1 MEQQT
6 LSTGLN
12 LDIGIN
18 TQSLEEGLS
27 KIVSLL
33 NRIATAMNNTKD
45 KQEKLNK
52 SMADT
57 GKVQA
62 AVKHSADVIGVL
74 EKGMDALSIMTNDT
88 SHSFDGF
95 LSALTGVTDGLG
107 KGAAAGLTFGN
118 VFVGLATFGLDL
130 FINYLSSIKEA
141 EQERQQVFEAAV
153 SNMQKYGD
161 TLASVERNMAVL
173 RDSSSSV
180 EELVEA
186 RNSLAESLEGV
197 TVGYD
202 EEGNAILTGNAILQE
217 RVDVLKEQ
225 LALNQQ
231 QVSFSIG
238 G

>member
-74 EKGMDALSIMTNDT
+74 R
-88 SHSFDGF
+88 HP
-95 LSALTGVTDGLG
+95 
-107 KGAAAGLTFGN
+107 AAFPG
-118 VFVGLATFGLDL
+118 
-130 FINYLSSIKEA
+130 
-141 EQERQQVFEAAV
+141 R
-153 SNMQKYGD
+153 
-161 TLASVERNMAVL
+161 
-173 RDSSSSV
+173 
-180 EELVEA
+180 
-186 RNSLAESLEGV
+186 
-197 TVGYD
+197 
-202 EEGNAILTGNAILQE
+202 
-217 RVDVLKEQ
+217 RV
-225 LALNQQ
+225 
-231 QVSFSIG
+231 
-238 G
+238 